1 MSEYTYYITGQDTGL
16 IDLPLMTL
24 RDVVMFPRAII
35 PLYVG
40 REASIKA
47 VEKAL
52 AEYDK
57 KIFLVTQRNPE
68 DEKPQQ
74 EDLFDVGVVCKILQ
88 LLRLPDGTIKVLFEG
103 RDRATWE
110 GEDPLFDESGD
121 FPIVSARVME
131 EEIATGAEVD
141 TLVSMVHEAVNTF
154 GKKNKNLSKET
165 IKAITGIHDPGHLA
179 DMIIPHLK
187 VDFSQ
192 KQEALEQ
199 LNPYSRLELVYGLL
213 LSQIE
218 HSEVEEKINE
228 RVKEQIE
235 QNQKQYYLNEQLK
248 AIHKEMGVEQ
258 EAGAELDE
266 LLEQLEAKKMPD
278 EAREKARRE
287 IQKLK
292 HIPPSSAEYTVIR
305 NYVDCI
311 LDLPW
316 NLTKKTDLDIDE
328 ATKIL
333 DEDHFGLEKPKERIL
348 EFLAVQKLVDKISGQ
363 ILCFVGPPGVGK
375 TSMAKSIA
383 RAMDKEFVR
392 LSLGGVRDEAEIR
405 GHRRTYV
412 GALPGKIIQ
421 ALKRKEYNNPVMCL
435 DEVDKMSTDFRGDP
449 SSALLEV
456 LDPEQNYAFSD
467 HYLDLDY
474 DLSNVF
480 FITTANTLQ
489 TIPWAL
495 RDRMEIIQ
503 IPGYLETEK
512 MQIAKSF
519 LLPKQIAKHGL
530 QDDQVHISDRA
541 VQEVIRYYTRESG
554 VRNLERELASICRK
568 LAKRVVQE
576 KKANQTV
583 QVNKKSVG
591 NLLGVPQYRHGERE
605 EKALVG
611 LSTGLAWTEM
621 GGELLMIEVALMS
634 GTGKI
639 EVTGKIGDVMQES
652 AKAALSYVRSR
663 TELFGLKSEF
673 YKEVDIHI
681 HIPEG
686 ATPKDGP
693 SAGITMGTAL
703 VSALLN
709 MPVNNDLAMTGEITL
724 RGRVLPIGGLR
735 EKLLAAH
742 RGLIS
747 RVIIPK
753 DNSKDLKE
761 VPQAILKDL
770 EVMEVE
776 HMDEVLPLALVNVQ
790 SEEIFCGQPKDM
802 SLVQSLRQEQNRPQ
816 AH

>member
-1 MSEYTYYITGQDTGL
+1 
-16 IDLPLMTL
+16 
-24 RDVVMFPRAII
+24 
-35 PLYVG
+35 
-40 REASIKA
+40 
-47 VEKAL
+47 
-52 AEYDK
+52 
-57 KIFLVTQRNPE
+57 
-68 DEKPQQ
+68 
-74 EDLFDVGVVCKILQ
+74 
-88 LLRLPDGTIKVLFEG
+88 
-103 RDRATWE
+103 
-110 GEDPLFDESGD
+110 
-121 FPIVSARVME
+121 
-131 EEIATGAEVD
+131 
-141 TLVSMVHEAVNTF
+141 
-154 GKKNKNLSKET
+154 
-165 IKAITGIHDPGHLA
+165 
-179 DMIIPHLK
+179 
-187 VDFSQ
+187 
-192 KQEALEQ
+192 
-199 LNPYSRLELVYGLL
+199 
-213 LSQIE
+213 
-218 HSEVEEKINE
+218 
-228 RVKEQIE
+228 
-235 QNQKQYYLNEQLK
+235 
-248 AIHKEMGVEQ
+248 
-258 EAGAELDE
+258 
-266 LLEQLEAKKMPD
+266 
-278 EAREKARRE
+278 
-287 IQKLK
+287 
-292 HIPPSSAEYTVIR
+292 
-305 NYVDCI
+305 
-311 LDLPW
+311 
-316 NLTKKTDLDIDE
+316 
-328 ATKIL
+328 
-333 DEDHFGLEKPKERIL
+333 
-348 EFLAVQKLVDKISGQ
+348 
-363 ILCFVGPPGVGK
+363 
-375 TSMAKSIA
+375 
-383 RAMDKEFVR
+383 
-392 LSLGGVRDEAEIR
+392 
-405 GHRRTYV
+405 
-412 GALPGKIIQ
+412 
-421 ALKRKEYNNPVMCL
+421 
-435 DEVDKMSTDFRGDP
+435 
-449 SSALLEV
+449 
-456 LDPEQNYAFSD
+456 
-467 HYLDLDY
+467 
-474 DLSNVF
+474 
-480 FITTANTLQ
+480 
-489 TIPWAL
+489 
-495 RDRMEIIQ
+495 
-503 IPGYLETEK
+503 

-530 QDDQVHISDRA
+530 QTGQVHISDRSI
-541 VQEVIRYYTRESG
+541 QEVIRHYTRESG

-576 KKANQTV
+576 KKTNQIV

-747 RVIIPK
+747 KVIIPK

-770 EVMEVE
+770 DILEVE

-790 SEEIFCGQPKDM
+790 SEEIFCGQPKGM

>member
-1 MSEYTYYITGQDTGL
+1 MNESTYYITGQDTGQ

-40 REASIKA
+40 RETSIKA

-52 AEYDK
+52 ADYDK

-103 RDRATWE
+103 RDRAAWE
-110 GEDPLFDESGD
+110 GEDPLFDESGN
-121 FPIVSARVME
+121 FPIVSVQVME

-165 IKAITGIHDPGHLA
+165 IKAITGIYDPGHLA

-192 KQEALEQ
+192 KQEALEH

-248 AIHKEMGVEQ
+248 AIHKEMGMEQ
-258 EAGAELDE
+258 DAAAELDE
-266 LLEQLEAKKMPD
+266 LLEQLEAKEMPD
-278 EAREKARRE
+278 EAREKTRRE

-316 NLTKKTDLDIDE
+316 NLIKKTDLDIDE

-348 EFLAVQKLVDKISGQ
+348 EFLAVQKLVEKISGQ

-375 TSMAKSIA
+375 TSLAKSIA

-530 QDDQVHISDRA
+530 QTGQVHISDRSI
-541 VQEVIRYYTRESG
+541 QEVIRHYTRESG

-576 KKANQTV
+576 KKTNQIV

-747 RVIIPK
+747 KVIIPK

-770 EVMEVE
+770 DILEVE

-790 SEEIFCGQPKDM
+790 SEEIFCGQPKGM

>member
-1 MSEYTYYITGQDTGL
+1 MSEHTYYITGQDTGL

-52 AEYDK
+52 ADYDK

-103 RDRATWE
+103 RDRAEWE
-110 GEDPLFDESGD
+110 GEDPLFDESDD
-121 FPIVSARVME
+121 FPIVSARIME

-266 LLEQLEAKKMPD
+266 LLEQLEAKEMPD
-278 EAREKARRE
+278 EAREKTRRE

-316 NLTKKTDLDIDE
+316 NLIKKTDLDIDQ

-333 DEDHFGLEKPKERIL
+333 DEDHYGLEKPKERIL

-375 TSMAKSIA
+375 TSLAKSIA

-519 LLPKQIAKHGL
+519 LLPKQISKHGL
-530 QDDQVHISDRA
+530 QDDLVHISDRA
-541 VQEVIRYYTRESG
+541 VQEVIRHYTRESG

-576 KKANQTV
+576 KKTDQTV

-747 RVIIPK
+747 KVIIPK

-770 EVMEVE
+770 EVQQVE

-790 SEEIFCGQPKDM
+790 SEEIFCGQPKGM